1 MYSQFKRCILG
12 TVGRPTGRSEKY
24 GRAAAGCG
32 RAARTGEKAVL
43 MSKYCVKKPFTVLV
57 AVVMVI
63 VLGVI
68 SFMNMTTDLLPA
80 MELPYVVVV
89 TTYPGAS
96 PEKVETAVTATLEA
110 GLGTVNGVS
119 SVTSTSS
126 ENVSMVVLEF
136 ENGTNMDS
144 AMVNL
149 STALDQVKGYLPDT
163 AQNPMLLQ
171 LSPDMLPVMIASAD
185 MEGMDIYQLTEFA
198 NENLIPAFERQAGVA
213 SVSGTGLVERS
224 VEIRLDEEKIEGIN
238 TKVLA
243 GVNDKLADA
252 KAELDKAQRE
262 LADGKAEL
270 QSGKTELEDKQAETA
285 DKLADASAQ
294 LDSAIAQA
302 QALASQETALNASK
316 AALEMELKMMQEAAG
331 QNAVLLQLANG
342 IVMAATTEIPGVQP
356 PPVPKPDNLDD
367 AAWTAAKSDAPKFIE
382 EYISDEVWSVV
393 WASVAQ
399 GAGTALPDSMK
410 QMTRANFLTTLNA
423 PARVA
428 EIETELANLSTE
440 LAAAKMMKEKAQEG
454 IDKAQAA
461 YKELEAGKI
470 NAAAGFGS
478 GAAQMAAAEAS
489 IKQGEETLKNA
500 REQFEDAREEALKN
514 ADMSQLL
521 TKDMVAKLV
530 MAQNFAMPAGYLY
543 QGEDQYL
550 LKVGDAFASL
560 EELEN
565 AMLLHMEAGGVGDVR
580 LSDVATVTMID
591 NSGESYARVNGNVA
605 VALSIQKS
613 STAST
618 SAVSKAANAAIE
630 ELEAKY
636 PGLRITPLMDQGDY
650 IKMTVNTVISNLA
663 WGALLAILVLALFLK
678 DLRPTGVV
686 AFSIPIS
693 LMFAVVLMY
702 FSGVTLNMISL
713 SGLALGVGM
722 LVDNSIVVMENI
734 YRLRGEGMPAA
745 KAAVKGAK
753 QVAGA
758 IAASTLT
765 TVCVFLPIVFTSGI
779 TRQLFVDMGLTIA
792 YSLAA
797 SLMVALTVVPA
808 LSSTLLR
815 TTSEKG
821 HPLFDKVLVLYEK
834 ALSFC
839 LRFKAVPLGLAVALL
854 GVCVWHTAQ
863 MGMEFMPSMGGNQV
877 SATLKLPEDT
887 PRADAYAMADE
898 AMNLMLTVDGVE
910 TVGAMEGG
918 GGMMS
923 MMGGGGSSGNKVES
937 VSFYLLLSEK
947 AAQNSAEAAKQL
959 EALSA
964 RLPGCEIEVSTSNM
978 DLSALGGSGLEL
990 IVRGRDLQ
998 TLNSIT
1004 QDLMEM
1010 LSGVEGLENPSN
1022 GQEEGAPQLR
1032 VVIDKDAAMRY
1043 GLTVA
1048 QIYSELSGAL
1058 TTETTSTTLTVGQSD
1073 YEVNVVDERNPVDR
1087 DNLMNYEFETNVQNE
1102 DGETVTETHILADFA
1117 SLKSDLSV
1125 ASVSRENQQRYMTVT
1140 AATAEGYNTT
1150 LIGRQVEKLL
1160 ADYEVPDGYT
1170 VEIGGETQTIA
1181 DAMGDLVLMIL
1192 LAVVFI
1198 YLIMVAQFQSLL
1210 SPFIVMF
1217 TLPLAFTGG
1226 LLALWLAGQP
1236 LSVISM
1242 LGFLILAGI
1251 VVNNGIVFVDYTN
1264 QLRLAGMEKRAAL
1277 LLTGKARI
1285 RPILMTALTTI
1296 LAMSTMVFSKG
1307 MGAEM
1312 AQPMAL
1318 VTIGG
1323 LAYATLLTLFVVPV
1337 LYDLLFR
1344 RQLENVDVGE
1354 DD

>member
-1 MYSQFKRCILG
+1 
-12 TVGRPTGRSEKY
+12 
-24 GRAAAGCG
+24 
-32 RAARTGEKAVL
+32 

-224 VEIRLDEEKIEGIN
+224 VEIRLDEEKIEAIN

-316 AALEMELKMMQEAAG
+316 AALEMELKGMQQLGANKDMLETLTVQIA
-331 QNAVLLQLANG
+331 NAVASQTGSSVSDIDSAVALIKTLDETVWGMMWGA
-342 IVMAATTEIPGVQP
+342 IVNSSVPGVTI
-356 PPVPKPDNLDD
+356 PDEMKSLTRDGFLDML
-367 AAWTAAKSDAPKFIE
+367 AK
-382 EYISDEVWSVV
+382 
-393 WASVAQ
+393 AQ
-399 GAGTALPDSMK
+399 T
-410 QMTRANFLTTLNA
+410 A

-758 IAASTLT
+758 VAASTLT

-1087 DNLMNYEFETNVQNE
+1087 DNLMNYEFETSVQNK

>member
-1 MYSQFKRCILG
+1 
-12 TVGRPTGRSEKY
+12 
-24 GRAAAGCG
+24 
-32 RAARTGEKAVL
+32 

-224 VEIRLDEEKIEGIN
+224 VEIRLDEEKIEAIN

-243 GVNDKLADA
+243 GVNDKLAEA
-252 KAELDKAQRE
+252 KAELDKAQKE

-270 QSGKTELEDKQAETA
+270 ESGKTELEDKQAETA
-285 DKLADASAQ
+285 DKLGDGSAQ
-294 LDSAIAQA
+294 LDSAVAQA

-316 AALEMELKMMQEAAG
+316 AALEGEQKALEGYQTMQQMFGSLETMLLAQINAALPSGSPQFSDYNTLYQVWLAQPELFGGLVLPAAIPSSVE
-331 QNAVLLQLANG
+331 Q
-342 IVMAATTEIPGVQP
+342 AAAMP
-356 PPVPKPDNLDD
+356 
-367 AAWTAAKSDAPKFIE
+367 AE
-382 EYISDEVWSVV
+382 EFELIKGMLS
-393 WASVAQ
+393 Q
-399 GAGTALPDSMK
+399 GAGAGLVSDLTQAGLQQILGLVGGNAGRVPD
-410 QMTRANFLTTLNA
+410 RLAEINAELDNLTTQL
-423 PARVA
+423 
-428 EIETELANLSTE
+428 L
-440 LAAAKMMKEKAQEG
+440 AAKMMKEKAQEG
-454 IDKAQAA
+454 IEQAQAA

-650 IKMTVNTVISNLA
+650 IKMTVNTVLSNLA

-797 SLMVALTVVPA
+797 SLLVALTVVPA

-821 HPLFDKVLVLYEK
+821 HPLFDKVLTLYEK

-839 LRFKAVPLGLAVALL
+839 LRFKAVPLGLAVVLL

-887 PRADAYAMADE
+887 PRSDAYAMADE
-898 AMNLMLTVDGVE
+898 AMDLMLTVDGVE

-923 MMGGGGSSGNKVES
+923 MMGGGSSGNKVES
-937 VSFYLLLSEK
+937 VSFYLLLNEK

-978 DLSALGGSGLEL
+978 DMSALGGSGLEL

-998 TLNSIT
+998 TLNNIT

-1010 LSGVEGLENPSN
+1010 LSGVEGLENLSN

-1073 YEVNVVDERNPVDR
+1073 YEVNVVDERNAVDR
-1087 DNLMNYEFETNVQNE
+1087 DNLMNYEFETSVQNE
-1102 DGETVTETHILADFA
+1102 DGETVTETHTLADFA

-1125 ASVSRENQQRYMTVT
+1125 ASVNRENQQRYMTVT

-1150 LIGRQVEKLL
+1150 LVSRQVEKLL
-1160 ADYEVPDGYT
+1160 AGYEVADGYT

-1226 LLALWLAGQP
+1226 LLALWLAGQT

-1344 RQLENVDVGE
+1344 RQLKNVDVGE

>member
-1 MYSQFKRCILG
+1 
-12 TVGRPTGRSEKY
+12 
-24 GRAAAGCG
+24 
-32 RAARTGEKAVL
+32 

-224 VEIRLDEEKIEGIN
+224 VEIRLDEEKIEAIN

-316 AALEMELKMMQEAAG
+316 AALEMELKGMQQLGANKDMLETLTVQIA
-331 QNAVLLQLANG
+331 NAVASQTGSSVSDIDSAVALIKTLDETVWGMMWGA
-342 IVMAATTEIPGVQP
+342 IVNSSVPGVTI
-356 PPVPKPDNLDD
+356 PDEMKSLTRDGFLGML
-367 AAWTAAKSDAPKFIE
+367 AKAQTAP
-382 EYISDEVWSVV
+382 
-393 WASVAQ
+393 
-399 GAGTALPDSMK
+399 T
-410 QMTRANFLTTLNA
+410 
-423 PARVA
+423 RVA

-898 AMNLMLTVDGVE
+898 AMDLMLTVDGVE

-1087 DNLMNYEFETNVQNE
+1087 DNLMNYEFETSVQNE
-1102 DGETVTETHILADFA
+1102 DSETVTETHILADFA

>member
-1 MYSQFKRCILG
+1 
-12 TVGRPTGRSEKY
+12 
-24 GRAAAGCG
+24 
-32 RAARTGEKAVL
+32 

-356 PPVPKPDNLDD
+356 PLVPKPDNLDD

-382 EYISDEVWSVV
+382 EYISDEVWSIV

-423 PARVA
+423 PTRVA

-470 NAAAGFGS
+470 NAAAGV
-478 GAAQMAAAEAS
+478 
-489 IKQGEETLKNA
+489 LKL
-500 REQFEDAREEALKN
+500 FAREEALKN

-1073 YEVNVVDERNPVDR
+1073 YEVNVVDERFERGLGEPRKPAALHDR
-1087 DNLMNYEFETNVQNE
+1087 DR
-1102 DGETVTETHILADFA
+1102 GH
-1117 SLKSDLSV
+1117 
-1125 ASVSRENQQRYMTVT
+1125 RR
-1140 AATAEGYNTT
+1140 
-1150 LIGRQVEKLL
+1150 
-1160 ADYEVPDGYT
+1160 
-1170 VEIGGETQTIA
+1170 
-1181 DAMGDLVLMIL
+1181 
-1192 LAVVFI
+1192 
-1198 YLIMVAQFQSLL
+1198 
-1210 SPFIVMF
+1210 
-1217 TLPLAFTGG
+1217 G
-1226 LLALWLAGQP
+1226 L
-1236 LSVISM
+1236 
-1242 LGFLILAGI
+1242 
-1251 VVNNGIVFVDYTN
+1251 
-1264 QLRLAGMEKRAAL
+1264 
-1277 LLTGKARI
+1277 
-1285 RPILMTALTTI
+1285 
-1296 LAMSTMVFSKG
+1296 
-1307 MGAEM
+1307 
-1312 AQPMAL
+1312 
-1318 VTIGG
+1318 
-1323 LAYATLLTLFVVPV
+1323 
-1337 LYDLLFR
+1337 
-1344 RQLENVDVGE
+1344 
-1354 DD
+1354 

>member
-1 MYSQFKRCILG
+1 MYSQFQKSILG
-12 TVGRPTGRSEKY
+12 TVSRPTGRSEKY

-224 VEIRLDEEKIEGIN
+224 VEIRLDEEKIEAIN

-285 DKLADASAQ
+285 DTLADASAQ

-316 AALEMELKMMQEAAG
+316 AALEMEKEQYDAYLKQISDGITQVVSIKTILESMQSNLNLADDSATLKDVFG
-331 QNAVLLQLANG
+331 TSLDQLAQFG
-342 IVMAATTEIPGVQP
+342 
-356 PPVPKPDNLDD
+356 
-367 AAWTAAKSDAPKFIE
+367 
-382 EYISDEVWSVV
+382 
-393 WASVAQ
+393 
-399 GAGTALPDSMK
+399 
-410 QMTRANFLTTLNA
+410 LTGEST
-423 PARVA
+423 VA
-428 EIETELANLSTE
+428 EAKVVLAASIQELGTQKTELEAQKAGLEAKKAQRLPQIETELANLSTE

-650 IKMTVNTVISNLA
+650 IKMTVNTVLSNLA

-797 SLMVALTVVPA
+797 SLLVALTVVPA

-1087 DNLMNYEFETNVQNE
+1087 DNLMNYEFETSVQNE

>member
-1 MYSQFKRCILG
+1 MPKF
-12 TVGRPTGRSEKY
+12 
-24 GRAAAGCG
+24 
-32 RAARTGEKAVL
+32 
-43 MSKYCVKKPFTVLV
+43 CVKKPFTVLV

-68 SFMNMTTDLLPA
+68 SFMNMTTDLLPP
-80 MELPYVVVV
+80 MELPYVMVV

-96 PEKVETAVTATLEA
+96 PEKVEASVTAALEA
-110 GLGTVNGVS
+110 GLGTVNGVT

-171 LSPDMLPVMIASAD
+171 ISPDMLPVMIASAD
-185 MEGMDIYQLTEFA
+185 MEGMDIYQLTDFA
-198 NENLIPAFERQAGVA
+198 NDTLIPAFERQAGVA
-213 SVSGTGLVERS
+213 SVSGTGLVEQS
-224 VEIRLDEEKIEGIN
+224 VEIRLDEAKIDAIN

-243 GVNDKLADA
+243 SVNDKLADA
-252 KAELDKAQRE
+252 KAELDKAQKE

-270 QSGKTELEDKQAETA
+270 QSGKNELQDQQASTA
-285 DKLADASAQ
+285 DQLGDASAQ

-302 QALASQETALNASK
+302 QALASQETALTASKTALEMEKKGYEDGAAQLQSGLDQLQAGLNQLTAAQQGLEGLLTMVSAIPGISDDTTLETLAAMAPQFADQLQLLIDQGIATIGNVRTQNEAMKGQIAELEGQK
-316 AALEMELKMMQEAAG
+316 AALEAKQAELQAG
-331 QNAVLLQLANG
+331 
-342 IVMAATTEIPGVQP
+342 MATR
-356 PPVPKPDNLDD
+356 
-367 AAWTAAKSDAPKFIE
+367 
-382 EYISDEVWSVV
+382 
-393 WASVAQ
+393 
-399 GAGTALPDSMK
+399 LP
-410 QMTRANFLTTLNA
+410 Q
-423 PARVA
+423 
-428 EIETELANLSTE
+428 IETELANLNTE

-478 GAAQMAAAEAS
+478 GAAQLAAAEAS
-489 IKQGEETLKNA
+489 LTEGEKKLEEA
-500 REQFEDAREEALKN
+500 QDQFEDARAEALKS
-514 ADMSQLL
+514 ADLSKLL
-521 TKDMVAKLV
+521 TKDMISNLI

-550 LKVGDAFASL
+550 LKVGDAFESI
-560 EELEN
+560 EDMEN
-565 AMLLHMEAGGVGDVR
+565 ALLMHMDQGGVGDIR
-580 LSDVATVTMID
+580 LSDVAAVTLID
-591 NSGESYARVNGNVA
+591 NSGESYAKVNGNVA
-605 VALSIQKS
+605 VAMSIQKS

-618 SAVSKAANAAIE
+618 SAVSKAVNAEIKA
-630 ELEAKY
+630 LEAEY

-650 IKMTVNTVISNLA
+650 IKMTVNTVLSNLG

-734 YRLRGEGMPAA
+734 YRLRGEGMPTA
-745 KAAVKGAK
+745 KAAVKGAG

-765 TVCVFLPIVFTSGI
+765 TVCVFLPIVFTQGI
-779 TRQLFVDMGLTIA
+779 TRQLFVDMGLTIG
-792 YSLAA
+792 YSLVA
-797 SLMVALTVVPA
+797 SLLVALTVVPS
-808 LSSTLLR
+808 LSATLLK

-821 HPLFDKVLVLYEK
+821 HPLFDKILNVYEK
-834 ALSFC
+834 GLDFC
-839 LRFKAVPLGLAVALL
+839 LRVKVVPLGLAVGLLAL
-854 GVCVWHTAQ
+854 CVWHTAR

-877 SATLKLPEDT
+877 SATLTLPEDT
-887 PRADAYAMADE
+887 SKEDAYALADQ
-898 AMNLMLTVDGVE
+898 AIDLMTQVDGVD

-918 GGMMS
+918 SGMMS
-923 MMGGGGSSGNKVES
+923 MMGGSSSAGNKVAS
-937 VSFYLLLSEK
+937 MSFYLLLSDK
-947 AAQNSAEAAKQL
+947 AAEDSSAVAKEV
-959 EALSA
+959 EALSEQ
-964 RLPGCEIEVSTSNM
+964 LPDCEISVSTSNM
-978 DLSALGGSGLEL
+978 DLSVLGGSGMEL
-990 IVRGRDLQ
+990 IVRGKDLD
-998 TLNSIT
+998 TLNQIS
-1004 QDLMEM
+1004 QDLME
-1010 LSGVEGLENPSN
+1010 LLNAQEGLENAAN
-1022 GQEEGAPQLR
+1022 GQEEGAAQLR
-1032 VVIDKDAAMRY
+1032 LVIDKDAAMRC

-1048 QIYSELSGAL
+1048 QVYSELAGSLA
-1058 TTETTSTTLTVGQSD
+1058 TSTTSTTLSVGPSD
-1073 YEVNVVDERNPVDR
+1073 YEVNVVDERNAVDR
-1087 DNLMNYEFETNVQNE
+1087 QNLMNYEFETTARND
-1102 DGETVTETHILADFA
+1102 DGETVTETHKLAEFA
-1117 SLKSDLSV
+1117 SLHDDYSL
-1125 ASVSRENQQRYMTVT
+1125 ASVTRENQQRYMTVSAET
-1140 AATAEGYNTT
+1140 KEGYNTT
-1150 LIGRQVEKLL
+1150 LISRDVEKQL
-1160 ADYEVPDGYT
+1160 ADYQLPQGYT

-1181 DAMGDLVLMIL
+1181 SAMHDLVLMIL
-1192 LAVVFI
+1192 LAVAFI

-1217 TLPLAFTGG
+1217 TMPLAFTGG
-1226 LLALWLAGQP
+1226 LLALWVCGQQ

-1251 VVNNGIVFVDYTN
+1251 VVNNGIVFVDYAN
-1264 QLRLAGMEKRAAL
+1264 QLRLAGMEKRQAL

-1344 RQLENVDVGE
+1344 RELKQVDVGE

>member
-1 MYSQFKRCILG
+1 M
-12 TVGRPTGRSEKY
+12 P
-24 GRAAAGCG
+24 
-32 RAARTGEKAVL
+32 
-43 MSKYCVKKPFTVLV
+43 KYCVKKPFTVLV

-110 GLGTVNGVS
+110 GLGTVNGVT

-185 MEGMDIYQLTEFA
+185 MEGMDIYELTAFA
-198 NENLIPAFERQAGVA
+198 NDTLVPAFERQAGVA

-224 VEIRLDEEKIEGIN
+224 VEIRLDEEKIDAIN
-238 TKVLA
+238 TRVLA
-243 GVNDKLADA
+243 SVDDKLAEA

-270 QSGKTELEDKQAETA
+270 ANGKTELEDKQAETA
-285 DKLADASAQ
+285 DKLGEASAQ

-316 AALEMELKMMQEAAG
+316 AALEMEQQGMQKLAESKGMLENVAIIVANQIATQAGSSSVTAIDAAVELLKTVDEAAWSASWG
-331 QNAVLLQLANG
+331 TIVNDLFLGMAIPDEMKALTRDGFLEMLA
-342 IVMAATTEIPGVQP
+342 Q
-356 PPVPKPDNLDD
+356 
-367 AAWTAAKSDAPKFIE
+367 
-382 EYISDEVWSVV
+382 
-393 WASVAQ
+393 AQ
-399 GAGTALPDSMK
+399 
-410 QMTRANFLTTLNA
+410 NA

-428 EIETELANLSTE
+428 EIDAELSNLSTQIM
-440 LAAAKMMKEKAQEG
+440 AAKVMKEKAQEG
-454 IDKAQAA
+454 IEQAQAA
-461 YKELEAGKI
+461 YKELEAGKLS
-470 NAAAGFGS
+470 AAAGFGS

-489 IKQGEETLKNA
+489 LKEGEEKLKDA
-500 REQFEDAREEALKN
+500 QEQFADAREEALKN
-514 ADMSQLL
+514 ADMSKLL
-521 TKDMVAKLV
+521 TKDMVSGLI

-550 LKVGDAFASL
+550 LKVGDAFDSL
-560 EELEN
+560 DGLEN
-565 AMLLHMEAGGVGDVR
+565 ALLLHMEAGGIGDIR
-580 LSDVATVTMID
+580 LSDVANVVMVD
-591 NSGESYARVNGNVA
+591 NSGESYAKVNGNVA

-618 SAVSKAANAAIE
+618 SAVSKAANAAIA
-630 ELEAKY
+630 ELQEKY

-650 IKMTVNTVISNLA
+650 IKMTVDTVLSNLA

-678 DLRPTGVV
+678 DLRPTAVV

-702 FSGVTLNMISL
+702 FSGVSLNMISL

-765 TVCVFLPIVFTSGI
+765 TVCVFLPIVFTQGI

-797 SLMVALTVVPA
+797 SLLVALTVVPA
-808 LSSTLLR
+808 LSATLLR

-821 HPLFDKVLVLYEK
+821 HPLFDRILALYEK
-834 ALSFC
+834 ALAFC
-839 LRFKAVPLGLAVALL
+839 LRFKIVPLGLAVALL
-854 GVCVWHTAQ
+854 GVCVWRTVQ

-877 SATLKLPEDT
+877 SATLTLPDDT
-887 PRADAYAMADE
+887 ERADAYALADE
-898 AMNLMLTVDGVE
+898 AMERMLEVEGVE

-918 GGMMS
+918 GGMMG
-923 MMGGGGSSGNKVES
+923 MMGGSGGNKVES
-937 VSFYLLLSEK
+937 VSFYLLLDEK
-947 AAQNSAEAAKQL
+947 AAQNSAAVAKEL

-964 RLPGCEIEVSTSNM
+964 RLPGCEIRVSTSNM
-978 DLSALGGSGLEL
+978 DMSVLGGSGLEL
-990 IVRGRDLQ
+990 VVRGRDLD

-1004 QDLMEM
+1004 QDLMG
-1010 LSGVEGLENPSN
+1010 LLAGVEGLEEPTN
-1022 GQEEGAPQLR
+1022 GQEDGAPQLR
-1032 VVIDKDAAMRY
+1032 VVVDKDAAMRC

-1048 QIYSELSGAL
+1048 QIYSELSAAL
-1058 TTETTSTTLTVGQSD
+1058 TTETTSTTLTVGQD
-1073 YEVNVVDERNPVDR
+1073 DFEVKVVDERGAVDR
-1087 DNLMNYEFETNVQNE
+1087 DNLMSYEFETSVQNE
-1102 DGETVTETHILADFA
+1102 DGETVNETHTLADFA
-1117 SLKSDLSV
+1117 SLKNDLSI

-1140 AATAEGYNTT
+1140 AAASEGYNTT
-1150 LIGRQVEKLL
+1150 LLSRQVEKLL
-1160 ADYEVPDGYT
+1160 ADYTLPDGYT
-1170 VEIGGETQTIA
+1170 VEISGEAQTIA

-1217 TLPLAFTGG
+1217 TMPLAFTGG
-1226 LLALWLAGQP
+1226 LLALWVAGKP

-1344 RQLENVDVGE
+1344 RQLKKVDVGE

>member
-1 MYSQFKRCILG
+1 
-12 TVGRPTGRSEKY
+12 
-24 GRAAAGCG
+24 
-32 RAARTGEKAVL
+32 

-96 PEKVETAVTATLEA
+96 PEKVETAVTAALEA
-110 GLGTVNGVS
+110 GLGTVNGVT
-119 SVTSTSS
+119 SVTSSSS

-224 VEIRLDEEKIEGIN
+224 VEIRLDEEKIEAIN

-243 GVNDKLADA
+243 SVNDKLADA
-252 KAELDKAQRE
+252 KAELDKAQKE
-262 LADGKAEL
+262 LADGRAEL
-270 QSGKTELEDKQAETA
+270 ESGKAELEDKQAETA
-285 DKLADASAQ
+285 DKLADASAE

-316 AALEMELKMMQEAAG
+316 AALEMELGMMQEAAA
-331 QNAVLLQLANG
+331 QNTVLLRLAQG
-342 IVMAATTEIPGVQP
+342 IVVAATTEIPGGQP
-356 PPVPKPDNLDD
+356 ALVSKPANMDD
-367 AAWTAAKSDAPKFIE
+367 TAWNAAKSDAPKFIE
-382 EYISDEVWSVV
+382 EYVSDEVWGIV
-393 WASVAQ
+393 WAGVVQ
-399 GAGTALPDSMK
+399 TAGTTLPDSMK
-410 QMTRANFLTTLNA
+410 QLSRTNFLTTLNA

-461 YKELEAGKI
+461 YKELEAGKL

-478 GAAQMAAAEAS
+478 GAAQMAAAETS
-489 IKQGEETLKNA
+489 LKQGEEKLKDA

-550 LKVGDAFASL
+550 LKVGDAFASVD
-560 EELEN
+560 ELEN
-565 AMLLHMEAGGVGDVR
+565 ALLLHMEAGGVGDIR
-580 LSDVATVTMID
+580 LSDVAAVTLID

-650 IKMTVNTVISNLA
+650 IKMTVDTVLSNLG

-745 KAAVKGAK
+745 RAAVKGAK

-797 SLMVALTVVPA
+797 SLLVALTVVPA

-815 TTSEKG
+815 TTTEKG
-821 HPLFDKVLVLYEK
+821 HPLFDRVLVLYEK
-834 ALSFC
+834 ALDFC

-877 SATLKLPEDT
+877 SATLTLPDDT

-898 AMNLMLTVDGVE
+898 AMDLMLTVDGVE

-923 MMGGGGSSGNKVES
+923 MMGGGSSGNKVES
-937 VSFYLLLSEK
+937 VSFYLLLGEK
-947 AAQNSAEAAKQL
+947 AAQNSAEAAKEL

-964 RLPGCEIEVSTSNM
+964 QLPGCEIEVSTSNM

-1010 LSGVEGLENPSN
+1010 LFGVEGLEAPSN

-1032 VVIDKDAAMRY
+1032 VVSDKDAAMRY

-1048 QIYSELSGAL
+1048 QIYSELSAAL

-1073 YEVNVVDERNPVDR
+1073 YEVNVVDERELVDR
-1087 DNLMNYEFETNVQNE
+1087 DNLMNYEFETSVQNE
-1102 DGETVTETHILADFA
+1102 DGETVTETHPLSDFA

-1140 AATAEGYNTT
+1140 AATQEGYNTT
-1150 LIGRQVEKLL
+1150 LVSRQVEKLL
-1160 ADYEVPDGYT
+1160 AGYSVPDGYT
-1170 VEIGGETQTIA
+1170 IEIGGETQTIA

-1217 TLPLAFTGG
+1217 TMPLAFTGG
-1226 LLALWLAGQP
+1226 LLALWAAGQP

-1344 RQLENVDVGE
+1344 RQLKNVDVGE

>member
-1 MYSQFKRCILG
+1 
-12 TVGRPTGRSEKY
+12 
-24 GRAAAGCG
+24 
-32 RAARTGEKAVL
+32 
-43 MSKYCVKKPFTVLV
+43 
-57 AVVMVI
+57 
-63 VLGVI
+63 
-68 SFMNMTTDLLPA
+68 
-80 MELPYVVVV
+80 
-89 TTYPGAS
+89 
-96 PEKVETAVTATLEA
+96 
-110 GLGTVNGVS
+110 
-119 SVTSTSS
+119 
-126 ENVSMVVLEF
+126 
-136 ENGTNMDS
+136 
-144 AMVNL
+144 
-149 STALDQVKGYLPDT
+149 
-163 AQNPMLLQ
+163 
-171 LSPDMLPVMIASAD
+171 
-185 MEGMDIYQLTEFA
+185 
-198 NENLIPAFERQAGVA
+198 
-213 SVSGTGLVERS
+213 
-224 VEIRLDEEKIEGIN
+224 
-238 TKVLA
+238 
-243 GVNDKLADA
+243 
-252 KAELDKAQRE
+252 
-262 LADGKAEL
+262 
-270 QSGKTELEDKQAETA
+270 
-285 DKLADASAQ
+285 
-294 LDSAIAQA
+294 
-302 QALASQETALNASK
+302 
-316 AALEMELKMMQEAAG
+316 
-331 QNAVLLQLANG
+331 
-342 IVMAATTEIPGVQP
+342 
-356 PPVPKPDNLDD
+356 
-367 AAWTAAKSDAPKFIE
+367 
-382 EYISDEVWSVV
+382 
-393 WASVAQ
+393 
-399 GAGTALPDSMK
+399 
-410 QMTRANFLTTLNA
+410 
-423 PARVA
+423 
-428 EIETELANLSTE
+428 
-440 LAAAKMMKEKAQEG
+440 MMKEKAQEG